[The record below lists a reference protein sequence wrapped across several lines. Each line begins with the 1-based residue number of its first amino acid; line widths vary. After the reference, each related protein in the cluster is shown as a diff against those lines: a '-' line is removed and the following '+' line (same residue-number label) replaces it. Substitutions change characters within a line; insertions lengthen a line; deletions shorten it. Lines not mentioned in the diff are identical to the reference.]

1 MRGHVRKR
9 GKSWSIVIDARGEDG
24 RRRRRWISG
33 TQHRGRPWTTR
44 RAAEDA
50 LPEVVGRVQSDR
62 YIEPS
67 TTTLGAYLGGWL
79 ERVRGDL
86 RPSTW
91 DGYRRHLSRHV
102 LGRDVARVTLQRLR
116 ASDLSALYARLLADG
131 KRGGQGLS
139 PRTVRLVHSIIRKA
153 LQDAVEDDPPVLLA
167 NPADRARAP
176 GTKATR
182 APRPT
187 TWTAEELRAFLAHV
201 RDDRLY
207 AAWLTLATTG
217 MRRGEIL
224 GLPRRDLQLDEG
236 ALSVTQTLTQIGRPG
251 EDGSRL
257 VLGPPKS
264 DHGRR
269 SIALDP
275 KTVAALRAH
284 LKRQAEERLAWGPGY
299 YDGGFVFAR
308 EDGSPLD
315 PDELSK
321 AFKRHVRAAG
331 LPSIRL
337 HDLRHGVATLMLRA
351 GVHPKVV
358 QERLGHHSAAFTLD
372 AYSHVTAGLQEEAA
386 TRIAGLIFSASG
398 KAVSL
403 DLGTTNRPVPAQGE
417 GQPHPE

>member
-1 MRGHVRKR
+1 MRGHVTKR
-9 GKSWSIVIDARGEDG
+9 GKSWSIVIDVRGEDG

-33 TQHRGRPWTTR
+33 GQHRGQPFRTR
-44 RAAEDA
+44 KEAEEA
-50 LPEVVGRVQSDR
+50 LPEILGKVGTDSYV
-62 YIEPS
+62 EPS
-67 TTTLGAYLGGWL
+67 TLTLGAYLERWL
-79 ERVRGDL
+79 ERVRRDL
-86 RPSTW
+86 RPTTW

-102 LGRDVARVTLQRLR
+102 LGHDVARVGLQRLR
-116 ASDLSALYARLLADG
+116 ASDLSSVYARLLQDG
-131 KRGGQGLS
+131 KRGGEGLS
-139 PRTVRLVHSIIRKA
+139 PRTVRLVHSILRKA
-153 LQDAVEDDPPVLLA
+153 LQDAVDDDPPVLLR
-167 NPADRARAP
+167 NPADRAKAP
-176 GTKATR
+176 KSKATR
-182 APRPT
+182 PPKPT
-187 TWTAEELRAFLAHV
+187 TWTAEELRAFLGHV

-224 GLPRRDLQLDEG
+224 GLPRRELQLDEG
-236 ALSVTQTLTQIGRPG
+236 TLSVTQTLTQIGRPG

-275 KTVAALRAH
+275 ETVAALKAH
-284 LKRQAEERLAWGPGY
+284 LKHQAEERLAWGPGY
-299 YDGGFVFAR
+299 QNGGLVFAR

-337 HDLRHGVATLMLRA
+337 HDLRHGLATLMLRA

-386 TRIAGLIFSASG
+386 AKVAGLILR
-398 KAVSL
+398 K
-403 DLGTTNRPVPAQGE
+403 
-417 GQPHPE
+417 